1 MKLNLKRCSSVLG
14 LIILFLLPVFSQQ
27 PTPTPA
33 AEEPIKILTE
43 EVLLNVTAQTVKGKF
58 VPTLKPDDLLIV
70 ESGTPQ
76 KIESMRRVP
85 ASVLLLLDTGGN
97 LNFAKSLNMTRLTA
111 KLLVEKISPGN
122 TLGVMQSY
130 DKIETVSGWT
140 ENREKVQGDLDKKLF
155 SGNRSQ
161 FSGSINAAIEMFK
174 TRPPENRHIVFI
186 GDGLDTLAGVNE
198 RRKALENLLA
208 ANITVHVIA
217 YNKMEAKRAKPMTRR
232 IQIGEEIETPR
243 LPEHQLEI
251 IIEGLPT
258 QMRDGFRRMA
268 KAERLFI
275 IRLDNQNLKLAKQ
288 KLEQWNKSQTEMQ
301 TLAEDTGGMFQA
313 PEELET
319 MWSFAQEI
327 AQAIDSQYV
336 VTYIPT
342 KSFAEADGSGVEAR
356 KIRVSTHCDGVII
369 RSRQKIFSAARTV
382 NR

>member
-1 MKLNLKRCSSVLG
+1 
-14 LIILFLLPVFSQQ
+14 
-27 PTPTPA
+27 
-33 AEEPIKILTE
+33 
-43 EVLLNVTAQTVKGKF
+43 
-58 VPTLKPDDLLIV
+58 
-70 ESGTPQ
+70 
-76 KIESMRRVP
+76 
-85 ASVLLLLDTGGN
+85 
-97 LNFAKSLNMTRLTA
+97 
-111 KLLVEKISPGN
+111 
-122 TLGVMQSY
+122 
-130 DKIETVSGWT
+130 
-140 ENREKVQGDLDKKLF
+140 
-155 SGNRSQ
+155 
-161 FSGSINAAIEMFK
+161 
-174 TRPPENRHIVFI
+174 
-186 GDGLDTLAGVNE
+186 
-198 RRKALENLLA
+198 
-208 ANITVHVIA
+208 
-217 YNKMEAKRAKPMTRR
+217 
-232 IQIGEEIETPR
+232 
-243 LPEHQLEI
+243 
-251 IIEGLPT
+251 
-258 QMRDGFRRMA
+258 MRDGFRRMA